1 MQLTHIL
8 GERLKELAEDAN
20 SEKALKDVANAT
32 TKEKGKVS
40 KAVEKKAQSSKKV
53 QLLAERKL
61 AEPKD
66 KLRGV

>member
-8 GERLKELAEDAN
+8 GERLKKLVEDEN
-20 SEKALKDVANAT
+20 QEKALKDVANAT
-32 TKEKGKVS
+32 TKENGKVS

-61 AEPKD
+61 AETKD